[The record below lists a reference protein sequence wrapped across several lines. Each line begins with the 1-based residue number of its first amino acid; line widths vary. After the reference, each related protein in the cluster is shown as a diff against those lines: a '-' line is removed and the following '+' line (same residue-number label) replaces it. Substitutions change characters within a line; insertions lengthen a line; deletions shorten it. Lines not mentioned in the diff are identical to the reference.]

1 MSIDSQLTLVRQLE
15 EAAADAVPPAV
26 LEPLDGWR
34 LRFNHGVKRRPNSV
48 LANVHTG
55 TLAVADKV
63 RRAEAFYE
71 AYGMRARF
79 QLSPASSP
87 QGLEA
92 LLEARGY
99 LRAPDA
105 VSVQTLEIER
115 FARLSLPKNVT
126 LLTSPTPEWT
136 QLYLQTEGLVG
147 PKADAFCTML
157 ARLPGQSGFALALD
171 REGRPAATALGV
183 AHAGLLGI
191 FNVATSPH
199 ARRQGLATEVTRA
212 LLSWGSGL
220 GLARAYLQVSERNSP
235 AQALYARLGFC
246 SLYSYGYLEAP

>member
-1 MSIDSQLTLVRQLE
+1 MT
-15 EAAADAVPPAV
+15 
-26 LEPLDGWR
+26 PLDGWR
-34 LRFNHGVKRRPNSV
+34 LRFNYGVKRRPNSV

-63 RRAEAFYE
+63 RRAEAFY
-71 AYGMRARF
+71 ASHGAQARF

-105 VSVQTLEIER
+105 VSVQTLELER

-126 LLTSPTPEWT
+126 LLTNPTPDWT
-136 QLYLQTEGLVG
+136 QLYCRTEGLAGVR
-147 PKADAFCTML
+147 AEAFCSML

-199 ARRQGLATEVTRA
+199 ARRQGLATEVTSA
-212 LLSWGSGL
+212 LLSWGKALS
-220 GLARAYLQVSERNSP
+220 LARAYLQVSERNSA

-246 SLYSYGYLEAP
+246 SLYRYGYLEAP